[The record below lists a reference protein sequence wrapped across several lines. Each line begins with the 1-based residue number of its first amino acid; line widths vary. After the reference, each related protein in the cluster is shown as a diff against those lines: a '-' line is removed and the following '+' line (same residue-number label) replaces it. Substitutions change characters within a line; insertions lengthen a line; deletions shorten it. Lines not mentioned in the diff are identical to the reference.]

1 MKVNAVKGMN
11 DYLPGEVELRD
22 YIQSTILRVYEKNGF
37 RRIMTPA
44 VEDAENI
51 DKSEG
56 GDNLNLVF
64 KILKRGEKLEK
75 ALASGD
81 EKDLSDLGL
90 RYDLTLPL
98 SRYYAGHKE
107 ILPSPMK
114 CIQID
119 KVYRAE
125 RPQKGRDREFVQ
137 CDIDILGSSSANCE
151 VELICV
157 TAEALQA
164 LSLKNFKIKI
174 NDRRLL
180 KSMLLK
186 CGFEEG
192 QLDSVCI
199 SFDKLDKIEVE
210 GVIAEL
216 TEKGFSASAIENFN
230 KVLEKRPFTLD
241 MMSELCEDASAAENL
256 KYIVDT
262 VKSVSNDSFDVEF
275 DISLVRGQGYYTG
288 TVFEVESTDFR
299 GAISGGGRYDNL
311 IGKFIGQQVPA
322 VGFSIGFERI
332 FAILKESGFKIP
344 EKRQKIALIYDNDKF
359 SDAYAKAQELRKEY
373 DVSLF
378 ETPKKTGK
386 FLSKLQENGYSGF
399 FILGQSEEVNEL
411 K

>member
-1 MKVNAVKGMN
+1 MKINAVKGMN
-11 DYLPGEVELRD
+11 DYLPQEVELRD
-22 YIQSTILRVYEKNGF
+22 YIQSTILKVYEKNGF

-75 ALASGD
+75 ALATGD
-81 EKDLSDLGL
+81 EKELSDLGL

-199 SFDKLDKIEVE
+199 SFDKLDKIDVE

-216 TEKGFSASAIENFN
+216 TEKGFAASAIENFS

-241 MMSELCEDASAAENL
+241 MMPELCEDASAAENL

-262 VKSVSNDSFDVEF
+262 VKSVNNGTFDVEF

-288 TVFEVESTDFR
+288 TVFEVESTEFR

-311 IGKFIGQQVPA
+311 IGKFIGQSVPA

-344 EKRQKIALIYDNDKF
+344 AKRDKIALLYDAEKF
-359 SDAYAKAQELRKEY
+359 LEAYVKAQELRGQY

-386 FLSKLQENGYSGF
+386 FLNKLQENGYNGF
-399 FILGQSEEVNEL
+399 FIFGQSENVNEL
-411 K
+411 N

>member
-1 MKVNAVKGMN
+1 MLCGTRR
-11 DYLPGEVELRD
+11 PGKAR
-22 YIQSTILRVYEKNGF
+22 SG
-37 RRIMTPA
+37 
-44 VEDAENI
+44 
-51 DKSEG
+51 
-56 GDNLNLVF
+56 
-64 KILKRGEKLEK
+64 KRGDKLEK

-81 EKDLSDLGL
+81 EKELSDLGL

-107 ILPSPMK
+107 MLPSPMK

-137 CDIDILGSSSANCE
+137 CDIDILGSSSPNCE
-151 VELICV
+151 AELICV
-157 TAEALQA
+157 TAEALSA
-164 LSLKNFKIKI
+164 LSIKNFKIKI

-186 CGFEEG
+186 CGFEES

-199 SFDKLDKIEVE
+199 SFDKLDKIGAE
-210 GVIAEL
+210 GVTEEL
-216 TEKGFSASAIENFN
+216 NEKGFSAEAIEAFN
-230 KVLEKRPFTLD
+230 KVLERRPFTLD
-241 MMSELCEDASAAENL
+241 MMPELCDDASAADNL

-262 VKSVSNDSFDVEF
+262 VKSVSDSAFDVEF

-288 TVFEVESTDFR
+288 TVFEVVSSDFK

-311 IGKFIGQQVPA
+311 IGKFIGQSVPA

-332 FAILKESGFKIP
+332 YAILKESGFVIP
-344 EKRQKIALIYDNDKF
+344 EKRKKVALIYDSDKF
-359 SDAYAKAQELRKEY
+359 TECCKKAKELRKEY
-373 DVSLF
+373 DVSIF

-386 FLSKLQENGYSGF
+386 FLNKLQENGYGGF

>member
-22 YIQSTILRVYEKNGF
+22 YIQSTILKVYEKNGF
-37 RRIMTPA
+37 RRIMTPI

-81 EKDLSDLGL
+81 EKELSDLGL

-199 SFDKLDKIEVE
+199 SFDKLDKIGAE
-210 GVIAEL
+210 GVTAEL
-216 TEKGFSASAIENFN
+216 TEKGFAAASIDNFN

-241 MMSELCEDASAAENL
+241 MMPELCDDASAAENL

-262 VKSVSNDSFDVEF
+262 VKSVSGNAFDVVF

-288 TVFEVESTDFR
+288 TVFEVESTDFK

-311 IGKFIGQQVPA
+311 IGKFIGQSVPA

-332 FAILKESGFKIP
+332 YAILKESGFKIP
-344 EKRQKIALIYDNDKF
+344 EKRQKIALIYDADKF
-359 SDAYAKAQELRKEY
+359 SDAYVKAQELRGRY

-386 FLSKLQENGYSGF
+386 FLSKLQENGYGGF
-399 FILGQSEEVNEL
+399 YIMGQSDEVKNFE
-411 K
+411 

>member
-216 TEKGFSASAIENFN
+216 TEKGFSASAIENFS

-359 SDAYAKAQELRKEY
+359 PDAYAKAQELRKEY

>member
-1 MKVNAVKGMN
+1 MKVTAVKGMN
-11 DYLPGEVELRD
+11 DYLPSEVELRD
-22 YIQSTILRVYEKNGF
+22 YIQSVILKVYERNGF
-37 RRIMTPA
+37 LRIMTPA

-64 KILKRGEKLEK
+64 KIMKRGDKLEK
-75 ALASGD
+75 ALASGN
-81 EKDLSDLGL
+81 EKELSDLGL

-107 ILPSPMK
+107 LLPSPMK

-137 CDIDILGSSSANCE
+137 CDIDILGSDSPNCE

-174 NDRRLL
+174 NDRRIL

-186 CGFEEG
+186 CGFEAS

-199 SFDKLDKIEVE
+199 SFDKLDKIGAE
-210 GVIAEL
+210 GVNAEL
-216 TEKGFSASAIENFN
+216 TEKGFSADAISSLNN
-230 KVLEKRPFTLD
+230 ILEKRPFTLD
-241 MMSELCEDASAAENL
+241 MMTELCDDTDAVQNL
-256 KYIVDT
+256 KYIIDT
-262 VKSVSNDSFDVEF
+262 VKASVGDAFDVVF

-311 IGKFIGQQVPA
+311 IGKFIGQSVPA

-332 FAILKESGFKIP
+332 YSIMKESGFKIP
-344 EKRQKIALIYDNDKF
+344 EKRLKVALLYNADSFAEAHK
-359 SDAYAKAQELRKEY
+359 KASELREKY
-373 DVSLF
+373 DVSMF

-386 FLSKLQENGYSGF
+386 FLNKLLENGYGGF
-399 FILGQSEEVNEL
+399 FIMGQSEEVNEL

>member
-22 YIQSTILRVYEKNGF
+22 YIQSVILNVYERNGF

-75 ALASGD
+75 ALASGN
-81 EKDLSDLGL
+81 EKELSDLGL

-137 CDIDILGSSSANCE
+137 CDIDILGSSSPNCE
-151 VELICV
+151 AELICV

-180 KSMLLK
+180 KSMLIK
-186 CGFEEG
+186 CGFEES

-199 SFDKLDKIEVE
+199 SFDKLDKIGTE
-210 GVIAEL
+210 GVISEL
-216 TEKGFSASAIENFN
+216 TEKEFSSSAIERFST
-230 KVLEKRPFTLD
+230 VLQKRPFTLD
-241 MMSELCEDASAAENL
+241 MMPELCEDASAAENL

-262 VKSVSNDSFDVEF
+262 VNSVSKGAFGVEF

-288 TVFEVESTDFR
+288 TVFEVESTEFK

-311 IGKFIGQQVPA
+311 IGKFIGQSVPA

-344 EKRQKIALIYDNDKF
+344 AKREKIALLYEPDKF
-359 SDAYAKAQELRKEY
+359 AEAYGKAQDLRNGY

-386 FLSKLQENGYSGF
+386 FLSKLQENGYGGF
-399 FILGQSEEVNEL
+399 LILGQSDEVKTFE
-411 K
+411 

>member
-1 MKVNAVKGMN
+1 MKINAVKGMN
-11 DYLPGEVELRD
+11 DYLPSEVELRD
-22 YIQSTILRVYEKNGF
+22 YIQSTILKVYEKNGF
-37 RRIMTPA
+37 RRITTPA

-81 EKDLSDLGL
+81 EKELSDLGL

-199 SFDKLDKIEVE
+199 SFDKLDKIGVE

-216 TEKGFSASAIENFN
+216 TEKGFAASAIENFS

-241 MMSELCEDASAAENL
+241 MMPELCEDASAAENL

-262 VKSVSNDSFDVEF
+262 VKSVNNGTFDVEF

-288 TVFEVESTDFR
+288 TVFEVESTEFR

-311 IGKFIGQQVPA
+311 IGKFIGQSVPA

-344 EKRQKIALIYDNDKF
+344 AKRDKIALLYDTDKF
-359 SDAYAKAQELRKEY
+359 SEGYKKAQELREKY

-386 FLSKLQENGYSGF
+386 FLSKLQENGYNGF

>member
-1 MKVNAVKGMN
+1 MKINAVKGMN
-11 DYLPGEVELRD
+11 DYLPSEVELRD
-22 YIQSTILRVYEKNGF
+22 YIQSTILKVYEKNGF

-81 EKDLSDLGL
+81 EKELSDLGL

-137 CDIDILGSSSANCE
+137 CDIDILGSSSAHCE

-199 SFDKLDKIEVE
+199 SFDKLDKIGVE

-216 TEKGFSASAIENFN
+216 NEKEFAASAIENFS

-241 MMSELCEDASAAENL
+241 MMPELCEDASAAENL

-262 VKSVSNDSFDVEF
+262 VKSVNNGAFDVEF

-288 TVFEVESTDFR
+288 TVFEVESTEFR

-311 IGKFIGQQVPA
+311 IGKFIGQSVPA

-344 EKRQKIALIYDNDKF
+344 AKRDKIALLYDTDKF
-359 SDAYAKAQELRKEY
+359 SEGYKKAQELREKY

-386 FLSKLQENGYSGF
+386 FLSKLQENGYNGF

>member
-1 MKVNAVKGMN
+1 MKINAVKGMN
-11 DYLPGEVELRD
+11 DYLPNEVELRD
-22 YIQSTILRVYEKNGF
+22 YIQSTILKVYEKNGF

-75 ALASGD
+75 ALATGD
-81 EKDLSDLGL
+81 EKELSDLGL

-199 SFDKLDKIEVE
+199 SFDKLDKIGVE

-216 TEKGFSASAIENFN
+216 NEKEFAASAIENFS

-241 MMSELCEDASAAENL
+241 MMPELCEDASAAENL

-262 VKSVSNDSFDVEF
+262 VKSVNNGAFDVEF

-288 TVFEVESTDFR
+288 TVFEVESTEFR

-311 IGKFIGQQVPA
+311 IGKFIGQSVPA

-344 EKRQKIALIYDNDKF
+344 AKRDKIALLYDAEKF
-359 SDAYAKAQELRKEY
+359 SEAYVKAQELRGQY

-386 FLSKLQENGYSGF
+386 FLSKLQENGYNGF

>member
-1 MKVNAVKGMN
+1 MKINAVKGMN
-11 DYLPGEVELRD
+11 DYLPNEVELRD
-22 YIQSTILRVYEKNGF
+22 YIQSTILKVYEKNGF

-81 EKDLSDLGL
+81 EKELSDLGL

-199 SFDKLDKIEVE
+199 SFDKLDKIGVE

-216 TEKGFSASAIENFN
+216 NEKEFAASAIESFS

-241 MMSELCEDASAAENL
+241 MMPELCEDASAAENL

-262 VKSVSNDSFDVEF
+262 VKSVNNGAFDVEF

-288 TVFEVESTDFR
+288 TVFEVESTEFR

-311 IGKFIGQQVPA
+311 IGKFIGQSVPA

-344 EKRQKIALIYDNDKF
+344 AKRDKIALLYDTDKF
-359 SDAYAKAQELRKEY
+359 SEGYKKAQELREKY

-386 FLSKLQENGYSGF
+386 FLSKLQENGYNGF

>member
-1 MKVNAVKGMN
+1 MKINAVKGMN
-11 DYLPGEVELRD
+11 DYLPQEVELRD
-22 YIQSTILRVYEKNGF
+22 YIQSTILKVYEKNGF

-75 ALASGD
+75 ALATGD
-81 EKDLSDLGL
+81 EKELSDLGL

-186 CGFEEG
+186 CGFEET

-199 SFDKLDKIEVE
+199 SFDKLDKIGVE
-210 GVIAEL
+210 GVIGEL
-216 TEKGFSASAIENFN
+216 TEKEFSASAIENFN
-230 KVLEKRPFTLD
+230 KVLERRPFTLD
-241 MMSELCEDASAAENL
+241 MMPELCEDASAAENL

-262 VKSVSNDSFDVEF
+262 VKSVSKGSFEVEF

-359 SDAYAKAQELRKEY
+359 ADAYVKATELRAEY
-373 DVSLF
+373 DVSMF

-386 FLSKLQENGYSGF
+386 FLSKLQENGYNGF

>member
-1 MKVNAVKGMN
+1 MKVTAVKGMN
-11 DYLPGEVELRD
+11 DYLPSEVELRD
-22 YIQSTILRVYEKNGF
+22 YIQSVILKVYERNGF
-37 RRIMTPA
+37 LRIMTPA

-64 KILKRGEKLEK
+64 KIMKRGDKLEK
-75 ALASGD
+75 AFASGN
-81 EKDLSDLGL
+81 EKELSDLGL

-107 ILPSPMK
+107 LLPSPMK

-137 CDIDILGSSSANCE
+137 CDIDILGSDSPNCE

-174 NDRRLL
+174 NDRRIL

-186 CGFEEG
+186 CGFEAS

-199 SFDKLDKIEVE
+199 SFDKLDKIGAE
-210 GVIAEL
+210 GVNAEL
-216 TEKGFSASAIENFN
+216 TEKGFSADAISSLNSI
-230 KVLEKRPFTLD
+230 LEKRPFTLD
-241 MMSELCEDASAAENL
+241 MMTELCDDTDAVQNL
-256 KYIVDT
+256 KYIIDT
-262 VKSVSNDSFDVEF
+262 VKASVGDAFDVVF

-311 IGKFIGQQVPA
+311 IGKFIGQSVPA

-332 FAILKESGFKIP
+332 YSIMKESGFKIP
-344 EKRQKIALIYDNDKF
+344 EKRLKVALLYNTDSFAEAHK
-359 SDAYAKAQELRKEY
+359 KASELREKY
-373 DVSLF
+373 DVSMF

-386 FLSKLQENGYSGF
+386 FLNKLQENGYGGF
-399 FILGQSEEVNEL
+399 FIMGQSEEVNEL